1 MAKRMW
7 DEKEIIEIAEEHGGE
22 GGGAVK
28 SVNGKTGAVVL
39 MADDITA
46 NNLATVQSNLERIDS
61 EINRVEAEIP
71 DVSGL
76 QEKLTA
82 GANITIDENNV
93 ISATGGSGS
102 VEIDNKTIVKNF
114 EGKLKTS
121 IGGAYRE
128 YQVKEILPA
137 GAEVISRSIDNML
150 DWSYRSWTGHHFSAT
165 YSPNDNAWQFRDE
178 EDWQNNYAT
187 LPDLTDPGNL
197 QLPAGT
203 RVLITGTVDSL
214 EAYQEAG
221 AIDMIHGE
229 CIPVDGAT
237 ISNEGGVLEA
247 NIDNRTI
254 VSEGG
259 PIKSSIGGV
268 YKSVRTEAVYITD
281 NSITIRS
288 GTNQYFYPLPQFTAW
303 ANEAQAGDALTVR
316 MSKGWLQQEDY
327 DAEVLT
333 VSTNKLYLFI
343 GEHDETGST
352 YFLRIRLDN
361 ISGNKYNLQAGAN
374 FFAEDTTILSLE
386 IPEGEKTIIEPIK
399 PEVIPVDG
407 ETIIVEDGML
417 KAVGG
422 GGGEPNEYIK
432 NASVSGN
439 TLTLT
444 NKDDTTVEFT
454 PEGVAPTNMVT
465 TDTLQTI
472 TGTKTF
478 NNTTH
483 FKNNIELSNGRA
495 VKFNVNTSIDGSS
508 DNINLHS
515 GGGAVL
521 SYDRYGNYKVMAT
534 QEYVDEHIGDAKLYR
549 HCFVLKGDKSFGQVE
564 FYSRQSAGYTLETLK
579 AYVETIGAR
588 GLCATGTYFADTGER
603 LPLIRLRL
611 VSGELAFQAQT
622 AAALAASDAITTLV
636 EQNASEVA

>member
-39 MADDITA
+39 AADDITA

-93 ISATGGSGS
+93 ISASGGGSGS
-102 VEIDNKTIVKNF
+102 VEIDNWTIVRDY
-114 EGKLKTS
+114 EGGPIRTS
-121 IGGAYRE
+121 IGGAKG
-128 YQVKEILPA
+128 KE
-137 GAEVISRSIDNML
+137 
-150 DWSYRSWTGHHFSAT
+150 
-165 YSPNDNAWQFRDE
+165 
-178 EDWQNNYAT
+178 
-187 LPDLTDPGNL
+187 
-197 QLPAGT
+197 
-203 RVLITGTVDSL
+203 TGTLLQNGTLHTSL
-214 EAYQEAG
+214 VLHKVGKDAYEQ
-221 AIDMIHGE
+221 DMADIYEGEERIGWWAMAFNLHGE
-229 CIPVDGAT
+229 EYPGEGPMIKLAGGWDSELGEPYYAVFTADDDGDMLRAWGWSQPFAVSSEAVNTKTLMYEKDVYEPIDAKAIPVDGAT

-268 YKSVRTEAVYITD
+268 YKSERTEAID
-281 NSITIRS
+281 IADSITIRS
-288 GTNQYFYPLPQFTAW
+288 GTNQYFYPSPQFIAW
-303 ANEAQAGDALTVR
+303 ANAAQAGDALTVR

-327 DAEVLT
+327 DAEVLI

-343 GEHDETGST
+343 GEHDETGSP
-352 YFLRIRLDN
+352 YFLRIRLDS
-361 ISGNKYNLQAGAN
+361 ISGDRYNLQAGAN

-454 PEGVAPTNMVT
+454 PDSGTAETWTFTM
-465 TDTLQTI
+465 TD
-472 TGTKTF
+472 GTVVNKQVV
-478 NNTTH
+478 
-483 FKNNIELSNGRA
+483 
-495 VKFNVNTSIDGSS
+495 VK
-508 DNINLHS
+508 
-515 GGGAVL
+515 
-521 SYDRYGNYKVMAT
+521 
-534 QEYVDEHIGDAKLYR
+534 
-549 HCFVLKGDKSFGQVE
+549 
-564 FYSRQSAGYTLETLK
+564 
-579 AYVETIGAR
+579 
-588 GLCATGTYFADTGER
+588 
-603 LPLIRLRL
+603 
-611 VSGELAFQAQT
+611 
-622 AAALAASDAITTLV
+622 
-636 EQNASEVA
+636 